1 MPDSIDLDL
10 LDESFAEMLGA
21 EWRRERSVAYAQ
33 SGNLIAEDL
42 WSQMA
47 GLGWTALTV
56 PEQYGGL
63 GLGIDAASRL
73 HAALGAVSAPVP
85 MLGTTMAAALIAH
98 AGSDSQRAAW
108 LPALADGSM
117 RVGFAQPSGA
127 KLNFEDTSVN
137 GIAADVLDAP
147 SATHFV
153 LSGRREGKSSWIVL
167 AADSPGVTVEVHP
180 LNDTSRTL
188 GSVTLSQVA
197 LAEDAVILS
206 ADDRRVTDLL
216 EHWGCI
222 ALASDSL
229 GIGEAVLDL
238 TIEYLKVREQFGK
251 VIGSFQALKHRV
263 ADHKT
268 ALVGARELLSHV
280 ALLDPGDHAGL
291 IDALSAKAHITRV
304 AAEVARDCIQLHGG
318 VGFTAEFQ
326 PHVFLKRAKLNE
338 ALYLTRNEALDRVAD
353 LLEAA

>member
-1 MPDSIDLDL
+1 MSDSTDLDL
-10 LDESFAEMLGA
+10 LAASFAEMLAA
-21 EWRRERSVAYAQ
+21 EWPRERSVAYAQ
-33 SGNLIAEDL
+33 SGNLIAADL
-42 WSQMA
+42 WWQMA

-56 PEQYGGL
+56 PEEYGGL

-73 HAALGAVSAPVP
+73 HAALGAVSAPAP
-85 MLGTTMAAALIAH
+85 MLGTTMATALVAH
-98 AGSDSQRAAW
+98 AGSDRQRGDW

-127 KLNFEDTSVN
+127 QLMIDDTSVS
-137 GIAADVLDAP
+137 GIAADILDAP

-153 LSGRREGKSSWIVL
+153 LNARREGKSSWIVF
-167 AADSPGVTVEVHP
+167 AADSPGLTVEVHP

-197 LAEDAVILS
+197 LAEDAVILPPDGQRV
-206 ADDRRVTDLL
+206 ADLI

-238 TIEYLKVREQFGK
+238 TTEYLKVREQFGK

-268 ALVGARELLSHV
+268 ALVGARELLAHV
-280 ALLDPGDHAGL
+280 ASLDPSDPAGL

-326 PHVFLKRAKLNE
+326 PHIFLKRAKLNE

>member
-21 EWRRERSVAYAQ
+21 EWPRERSVAYAQ
-33 SGNLIAEDL
+33 SGNLIAADL

-85 MLGTTMAAALIAH
+85 MLGTTMATVLVAY

-108 LPALADGSM
+108 LPGLADGSM
-117 RVGFAQPSGA
+117 RVGFVQPSGRRLEIEEA
-127 KLNFEDTSVN
+127 SATGFVPD
-137 GIAADVLDAP
+137 ILDAP
-147 SATHFV
+147 RATHLFLNGV
-153 LSGRREGKSSWIVL
+153 RQGGNCWIVL
-167 AADSPGVTVEVHP
+167 PTDAAGLSLEVHP
-180 LNDTSRTL
+180 LVDTSRTL
-188 GSVTLSQVA
+188 GTATLSQVA
-197 LAEDAVILS
+197 LAQGAVIFPP
-206 ADDRRVTDLL
+206 DGQRVADLL
-216 EHWGCI
+216 DHWGCI

-229 GIGEAVLDL
+229 GLGEAVLDL

-268 ALVGARELLSHV
+268 ALVGARELLAHV
-280 ALLDPGDHAGL
+280 ASLDPCDPAGL
-291 IDALSAKAHITRV
+291 IHALSAKAHITRV

>member
-1 MPDSIDLDL
+1 MSDAIDLDL

-21 EWRRERSVAYAQ
+21 EWPRERSVAYAQ
-33 SGNLIAEDL
+33 SGNQIAADL

-56 PEQYGGL
+56 PEEFGGL

-73 HAALGAVSAPVP
+73 HTALGAVSAPAP

-98 AGSDSQRAAW
+98 AGSDGQRAAW

-117 RVGFAQPSGA
+117 RVGFAQPSA
-127 KLNFEDTSVN
+127 ARLECDEASVS
-137 GIAADVLDAP
+137 GVVPDVLDAP
-147 SATHFV
+147 CATHLILNGARQGRHFWVV
-153 LSGRREGKSSWIVL
+153 LPTD
-167 AADSPGVTVEVHP
+167 AAGLSLEVHP
-180 LNDTSRTL
+180 LVDTSRTL
-188 GSVTLSQVA
+188 ASATLSQVK
-197 LAEDAVILS
+197 LPDGAVILP
-206 ADDRRVTDLL
+206 DDGKAVCDLL
-216 EHWGCI
+216 EHWGCV
-222 ALASDSL
+222 ALAADSL

-268 ALVGARELLSHV
+268 ALVGARELLAHV
-280 ALLDPGDHAGL
+280 ASLDPCDPAEL
-291 IDALSAKAHITRV
+291 IHALSAKAHITRA

>member
-1 MPDSIDLDL
+1 MSDAIDLDL
-10 LDESFAEMLGA
+10 LDKSFAEMLGA
-21 EWRRERSVAYAQ
+21 EWPRERSVAYAQ
-33 SGNLIAEDL
+33 SGNLIAADL

-56 PEQYGGL
+56 PEEFGGL

-98 AGSDSQRAAW
+98 AGSDGQRAAW

-117 RVGFAQPSGA
+117 RVGFVQPSGA
-127 KLNFEDTSVN
+127 RLECDEASVS
-137 GIAADVLDAP
+137 GTVPDVLDAP
-147 SATHFV
+147 CATHLILNAVRQGRHCWVV
-153 LSGRREGKSSWIVL
+153 LPTD
-167 AADSPGVTVEVHP
+167 AAGLSLEAHP
-180 LNDTSRTL
+180 LVDTSRTL
-188 GSVTLSQVA
+188 GTATLSQVA
-197 LAEDAVILS
+197 LPDGAVIRLDEGK
-206 ADDRRVTDLL
+206 ATCDLL
-216 EHWGCI
+216 EQWGCVV
-222 ALASDSL
+222 LAADSL

-268 ALVGARELLSHV
+268 ALVGARELLAHV
-280 ALLDPGDHAGL
+280 ASLDPCDPAELIHAM
-291 IDALSAKAHITRV
+291 SAKAHITRV
-304 AAEVARDCIQLHGG
+304 AAEIARDCIQLHGG